1 LKITKTDPFRIRIH
15 SDRHIRKIKPL
26 GSVITGFRES
36 KDENDWLVT
45 FKFNDTKPYH
55 PELETT
61 MKENLDKVLE
71 QFDVRQDHIRERLPY
86 KIMNSTDLKKSTEI
100 DMIIDEKRFAKQDNK
115 YDLLIDKMEINRV
128 YPNGKKQGRIKDFK
142 VGNK

>member
-1 LKITKTDPFRIRIH
+1 M
-15 SDRHIRKIKPL
+15 
-26 GSVITGFRES
+26 GSVITGYRES
-36 KDENDWLVT
+36 KNDWLVT

-55 PELETT
+55 PKLETT

-71 QFDVRQDHIRERLPY
+71 QFDVRQDHIREREPY
-86 KIMNSTDLKKSTEI
+86 KIMNSTDLKKLTEI
-100 DMIIDEKRFAKQDNK
+100 DMIIDEKRFAKMDNK
-115 YDLLIDKMEINRV
+115 YDLLIDKMEVNRI